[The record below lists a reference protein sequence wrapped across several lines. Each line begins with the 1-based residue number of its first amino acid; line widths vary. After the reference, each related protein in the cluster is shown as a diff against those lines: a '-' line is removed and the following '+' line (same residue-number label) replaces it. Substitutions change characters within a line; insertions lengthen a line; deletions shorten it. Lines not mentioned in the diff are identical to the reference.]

1 MRTATPMYGK
11 VYGMHKTTVY
21 IPEDLKR
28 ALTQIAAARQLS
40 EAELIREALLA
51 LAARSAPV
59 RPRAPLFESG
69 KTNLAERA
77 DEALAGFGEP

>member
-1 MRTATPMYGK
+1 MYG
-11 VYGMHKTTVY
+11 MQRATVY
-21 IPEDLKR
+21 IPKDLKR

-51 LAARSAPV
+51 LAARSASA

-69 KTNLAERA
+69 KANLAERV
-77 DEALAGFGEP
+77 DEALAGFGER